1 MNKQFFLYFILALS
15 MIIVSC
21 GGRKT
26 NKKIG
31 VPDNSLRGASCE
43 VKLITLDPG
52 HFHAALIQKSM
63 YKQVDPIV
71 HVYAPE
77 GEELKAHL
85 QKINDYNSR
94 SDQPTAWIENVYSG
108 DDYIEKMIADKK
120 GNLVVISGNNRLK
133 TAYIK
138 KSVEAGLNVLADK
151 PMVITAENFPVLE
164 EAFRIA
170 EQKGVL
176 LFDDMME
183 RYEITTILQ
192 RELSQVTEIFG
203 TLRSG
208 NIEHPA
214 VEEISIHHFYK
225 NVSGKPMI
233 RPTWF
238 FDVKQEGEGIVDV
251 TTHLVDLVQW
261 GCFPEQVIHKSDIE
275 ILRARHWRTEM
286 KLGDFKEVTGKN
298 RFPDFLSDVIKDGK
312 LNVFSNGEILY
323 KIKGFVAKVS
333 VEWRFKAPEGTADTH
348 YSIMRGCNCNLEIR
362 QGEIEKFV
370 PTLYVNAI
378 EGADLTKLA
387 SNIKRA
393 IQNSR
398 YVGLGLDQIDDFC
411 WKVIIPDK
419 YKVGHEAHFSQVTE
433 KYLEYLKQGKLPDWE
448 VPNMIAKYF
457 TTTQALEL
465 AKKSTD

>member
-1 MNKQFFLYFILALS
+1 MKNQLFLYVILAIS

-21 GGRKT
+21 GGGKT

-31 VPDNSLRGASCE
+31 VPDNFFTGASCE

-63 YKQVDPIV
+63 YKQVDPV
-71 HVYAPE
+71 VQVYAPE

-94 SDQPTAWIENVYSG
+94 SDQPAAWIENVYSG
-108 DDYIEKMIADKK
+108 DDYFEKMIADKR

-133 TAYIK
+133 TDYIK
-138 KSVEAGLNVLADK
+138 KSVEAGLNVYADK
-151 PMVITAENFPVLE
+151 PMVITSENFPVLE

-170 EQKGVL
+170 DQKGVL

-192 RELSQVTEIFG
+192 RELSQVSEIFG
-203 TLRSG
+203 ALQPG
-208 NIEHPA
+208 NAEQPA
-214 VEEISIHHFYK
+214 VEEVSIHHFCK

-233 RPTWF
+233 RPAWF

-275 ILRARHWRTEM
+275 LLRARHWMTEI
-286 KLGDFKEVTGKN
+286 KLDEFKEVTGKN
-298 RFPDFLSDVIKDGK
+298 RFPDFLSDDIKDGK

-323 KIKGFVAKVS
+323 KIKGYYAKVS

-348 YSIMRGCNCNLEIR
+348 CSIMHGTMSALEIR
-362 QGEIEKFV
+362 QGSEEKND
-370 PTLYVNAI
+370 PTLYIIAND
-378 EGADLTKLA
+378 GCDLNKFSADLEKIVKGLPQNGL
-387 SNIKRA
+387 S
-393 IQNSR
+393 IQN
-398 YVGLGLDQIDDFC
+398 VNKNT
-411 WKVIIPDK
+411 WKVMIPREL
-419 YKVGHEAHFSQVTE
+419 KVGHEAHFAQVTA
-433 KYLEYLKQGKLPDWE
+433 KYLEYLKAGKLPDWE
-448 VPNMIAKYF
+448 VPNMITKYF
-457 TTTQALEL
+457 TTTRALEL
-465 AKKSTD
+465 AKKTNH